1 MRERDVA
8 SEAMNQHLVTRLRA
22 ARRPVV
28 LTGAGMSAESG
39 VPTFREAQSG
49 LWARFDPMELATPE
63 AFERHPQ
70 RVLDWYAWRRELVA
84 RAKPHAGHRAL
95 AHWEAANPALWV
107 ITQNVDGMHQR
118 AGSHRV
124 VELHGRIDRDRCHH
138 CAAVAEPPAKACARC
153 GGPLRPDVVWFGE
166 MLPEQALRQAFQ
178 AVAEA
183 DLVLSV
189 GTSTLVQ
196 PAASLPEEALAAGVP
211 VVEITPEATPLSD
224 RVDHWL
230 PGTASAWL
238 PRLVAVVTRES
249 QYE

>member
-1 MRERDVA
+1 MANEPLDTDLM
-8 SEAMNQHLVTRLRA
+8 EHLRG

-49 LWARFDPMELATPE
+49 LWARFDPVELATPE

-70 RVLDWYAWRRELVA
+70 RVLDWYAWRREQVA
-84 RAKPHAGHRAL
+84 KARPHAGHQAL
-95 AHWEAANPALWV
+95 ARWEAACAALV
-107 ITQNVDGMHQR
+107 IVTQNVDGLHQR
-118 AGSHRV
+118 AGSRNV

-138 CAAVAEPPAKACARC
+138 CGERAETPARVCAQC

-166 MLPEQALRQAFQ
+166 MLPEPALRRALG
-178 AVAEA
+178 AVSEA

-196 PAASLPEEALAAGVP
+196 PAASLPAEALAAGVP
-211 VVEITPEATPLSD
+211 VVEINPEPTSLKGRTLYRLRGKA
-224 RVDHWL
+224 
-230 PGTASAWL
+230 AEWL
-238 PRLVAVVTRES
+238 PRLVAIACD
-249 QYE
+249 